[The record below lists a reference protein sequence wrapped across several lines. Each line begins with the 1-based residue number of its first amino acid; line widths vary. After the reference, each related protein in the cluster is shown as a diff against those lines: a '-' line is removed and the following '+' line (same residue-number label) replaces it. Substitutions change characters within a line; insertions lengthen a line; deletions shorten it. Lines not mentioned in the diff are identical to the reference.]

1 MKRSMTVVAA
11 LALAILVAGLATQNS
26 YARTATTEQ
35 PARATGQQTEAGNFD
50 RAVALMEK
58 HMRVAGDGTLVLDH
72 KALARDIKDGAAK
85 GIEPRTLAELKGAL
99 VHTNAALRSD
109 KMEASDVFPTT
120 AADPSNK
127 DTEFT
132 IMGCRGRN
140 GYTTHWWGRRS
151 YLDDCRTHT
160 LVDVLTAGTA
170 VCGAFPSMHT
180 RLCALLSGLGAI
192 YISRVDRRGGHDGIY
207 INWSPALRVIYAIR
221 SQ

>member
-151 YLDDCRTHT
+151 YLDDCRTHARGC
-160 LVDVLTAGTA
+160 LDGR
-170 VCGAFPSMHT
+170 HR
-180 RLCALLSGLGAI
+180 RLRCVPFDAHA
-192 YISRVDRRGGHDGIY
+192 
-207 INWSPALRVIYAIR
+207 ALRSAERLGSNLHQSRR
-221 SQ
+221 SSRRA